1 MALLTI
7 LGVTKK
13 LYSYRLI
20 LERKIGKE
28 VPQSLRLEF
37 LEKFLGNNFTLSN
50 AEDNNSRP
58 KYLYLVPGKRWTL
71 LFY

>member
-37 LEKFLGNNFTLSN
+37 LEKFLENILLYQMQKTTL
-50 AEDNNSRP
+50 P
-58 KYLYLVPGKRWTL
+58 GQKYLYLVSWKRWTL